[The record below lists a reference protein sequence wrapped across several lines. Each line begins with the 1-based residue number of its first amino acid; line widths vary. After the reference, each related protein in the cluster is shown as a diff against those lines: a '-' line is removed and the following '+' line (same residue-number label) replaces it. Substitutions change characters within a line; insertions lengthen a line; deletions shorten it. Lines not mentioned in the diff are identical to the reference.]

1 MSAKFTSMSFKISYF
16 KFLVLLLISSSS
28 NLTMFAQEK
37 TTAKLANSF
46 FEKENFNEAL
56 PEYLELLETDPENL
70 VFNYRIGV
78 CYLNTNIDKSNAV
91 SYLKKVVDSE
101 KPNPNAFYL
110 LGRAYHFAYRFND
123 AIAMYQKFK
132 TINKGSVIDI
142 EDVEKQ
148 IEYCYNA
155 IEIMKFKLDVTFK
168 NLGNQIN
175 SKEPDYYPFVPQD
188 ESFIIYNSKKDDGS
202 SKMTNGSYF
211 PEIYFSR
218 TKNGE
223 LSKARKLDQ
232 NINTLDGS
240 EEVVGLSSDGR
251 FILFYF
257 ENKQYYGD
265 LFIAEL
271 ENDKVINLEKL
282 PIEINSPSH
291 EIAASISADGD
302 EIYFA
307 SDREGGYGGVDIYV
321 TKKLPN
327 GKWGIAQNLGT
338 TINTKYD
345 EDFPNISADGKTL
358 FFSSKGHTSMGG
370 YDIFKASWDN
380 VKRTWT
386 TVKNIGYPINTPED
400 NMNYRESK
408 TGRTGY
414 ISALR
419 AGGLGDLDIYSVT
432 FNEIDPD
439 YTVIKGYVTDSD
451 TTQILKNVMISVL
464 DLQTD
469 EEYGSYLANPNTGRY
484 IIILPPGK
492 FNLLVDVPNH
502 KTYMENITIYGKDAF
517 KSVISKNIKVE
528 KKE

>member
-1 MSAKFTSMSFKISYF
+1 MPMTCKSVCFKLF
-16 KFLVLLLISSSS
+16 FLVFISTINTS
-28 NLTMFAQEK
+28 LFAQDK
-37 TTAKLANSF
+37 TTIKLANTF
-46 FEKENFNEAL
+46 FDKENFEEAL
-56 PEYLELLETDPENL
+56 PEYLELLKSDEGNMIY
-70 VFNYRIGV
+70 NYRVGV

-91 SYLKKVVDSE
+91 TYLEKVVNLE
-101 KPNPNAFYL
+101 KPNLKAYYL

-123 AIAMYQKFK
+123 AITMYQKFRELNG
-132 TINKGSVIDI
+132 TGIDLN
-142 EDVEKQ
+142 DLEKQ

-155 IEIMKFKLDVTFK
+155 IEIMKFQLDVTFK
-168 NLGNQIN
+168 NLGPQIN
-175 SKEPDYYPFVPQD
+175 SNGPDYYPFVPQD
-188 ESFIIYNSKKDDGS
+188 ESFLVFNSKRDDGS
-202 SKMTNGSYF
+202 AKMPNGSYF
-211 PEIYFSR
+211 SEIYFSR

-232 NINTLDGS
+232 NINTLNGS
-240 EEVVGLSSDGR
+240 EEVVGLSSDGKY
-251 FILFYF
+251 ILFYF
-257 ENKQYYGD
+257 ENEKYYGD

-282 PIEINSPSH
+282 PVEVNSSSH
-291 EIAASISADGD
+291 EIAASISSEGD
-302 EIYFA
+302 EIYLA
-307 SDREGGYGGVDIYV
+307 SDRDGGYGGVDIYV

-327 GKWGIAQNLGT
+327 GKWGLPQNLGA
-338 TINTKYD
+338 TINTKFD
-345 EDFPNISADGKTL
+345 EDFPNISSDGKTL
-358 FFSSKGHTSMGG
+358 YFSSKGHTSMGG

-380 VKRTWT
+380 VKRTWS
-386 TVKNIGYPINTPED
+386 TVKNLGYPINTPED

-432 FNEIDPD
+432 FNEVDPD
-439 YTVIKGYVTDSD
+439 YTVIKGFVTCTD

-492 FNLLVDVPNH
+492 FNFLVDVPGY
-502 KTYMENITIYGKDAF
+502 KIYMEDINIYGKDAY
-517 KSVISKNIKVE
+517 KSTISKNIKVE

>member
-1 MSAKFTSMSFKISYF
+1 MITKLLRFQLI
-16 KFLVLLLISSSS
+16 VLLFVSTI
-28 NLTMFAQEK
+28 TTVAFAQDKATLK
-37 TTAKLANSF
+37 TANTF
-46 FEKENFNEAL
+46 FDKENFEDAL
-56 PEYLELLETDPENL
+56 PLYLELSEIEPENQL
-70 VFNYRIGV
+70 INYKTGV
-78 CYLNTNIDKSNAV
+78 CFLNTNIDKSNAIP
-91 SYLKKVVDSE
+91 YLEKVVNSE
-101 KPNPNAFYL
+101 KPNPNALYL
-110 LGRAYHFAYRFND
+110 LGRAYHFSYRFSD

-132 TINKGSVIDI
+132 AINKEELITA

-155 IEIMKFKLDVTFK
+155 IEIMKFQLDVTFK
-168 NLGNQIN
+168 NLGPQIN
-175 SKEPDYYPFVPQD
+175 SKGPDYYPFVPQD
-188 ESFIIYNSKKDDGS
+188 ESFIVYNSKRDDGS
-202 SKMTNGSYF
+202 SKAPNGNYF
-211 PEIYFSR
+211 SEIYFSR

-232 NINTLDGS
+232 NINTLNGS

-257 ENKQYYGD
+257 ENEQHYGD

-282 PIEINSPSH
+282 PAEINSSNH

-302 EIYFA
+302 EVYFA
-307 SDREGGYGGVDIYV
+307 SDRNEGYGGVDIYV

-327 GKWGIAQNLGT
+327 GKWGQPQNLGA
-338 TINTKYD
+338 TINTKFD

-380 VKRTWT
+380 VKRTFT
-386 TVKNIGYPINTPED
+386 TVKNLGYPINTPED

-432 FNEIDPD
+432 FNEIDPE
-439 YTVIKGYVTDSD
+439 YTVIKGYVTCSD
-451 TTQILKNVMISVL
+451 TNQVLKNVLISVL

-469 EEYGSYLANPNTGRY
+469 QEYGSYLANPNTGRY

-492 FNLLVDVPNH
+492 FNLLVDVPEH
-502 KTYMENITIYGKDAF
+502 KIYMEDIQIYGKDAF
-517 KSVISKNIKVE
+517 RSSIAKNIKVE
-528 KKE
+528 KKN